1 MSRLTVAMVRSLSK
15 PGRYGD
21 GPSSTLYLNVAPGGS
36 KSWVQRLVV
45 AGKRRDIGLGG
56 FPLVTLAERA
66 SKRSRIADSRAEEA
80 IRLPGS
86 AVPGRRRSRRP
97 RA

>member
-1 MSRLTVAMVRSLSK
+1 MVRSLSK

-36 KSWVQRLVV
+36 KSCVQRRVV

-56 FPLVTLAERA
+56 FPLVTLAEARDHA
-66 SKRSRIADSRAEEA
+66 FETR
-80 IRLPGS
+80 GT
-86 AVPGRRRSRRP
+86 
-97 RA
+97 